1 MLLQIKN
8 IHALQYILNYKT
20 NKYITFYTREMDR
33 NVVSICA
40 VSHNTSEEVTS
51 EKVKTQYGRKDSA
64 GSNFLEWTKTEVG
77 SL

>member
-1 MLLQIKN
+1 
-8 IHALQYILNYKT
+8 
-20 NKYITFYTREMDR
+20 MDR